1 MRPPEPP
8 VAAIESCRDQ
18 LDDHLAGLRHRIGEL
33 SQLESGRIPGER
45 QLRRAHG
52 AFFQMREGRARA
64 GETRAADVCE
74 NRPKV
79 PEYEFDLGSYTR
91 PVSTASADAQTWF
104 DRGLIWAYGFNH
116 EEAVR
121 CFERAAEADP
131 GCAMAHWGVAYAMGP
146 NYNKDWVAFAP
157 DELAE
162 MVSVARGAVERAHA
176 LLDRASPAERALIEA
191 LGERFPDATPP
202 EECSVWSDAYADAM
216 RTAYG
221 EFGDDPDVAAL
232 CAEAL
237 VGRTPWEL
245 WDVQTGRPAEG
256 ADTLEAID
264 VLERGIAS
272 SSDPHPGLLH
282 MYLHTMEM
290 SPFPERALAAADQLR
305 GLVPDAGHL
314 QHMPTH
320 IDVLCGRYRDVVAW
334 NERAIEADRKYLARE
349 GALNFYTLYRCHD
362 YHFKIYGALFLGQM
376 EPALAAADEMAATL
390 SAELLRIEAPPMADW
405 AEGFVPMRL
414 HVLVRFGRWREI
426 IDEPFP
432 GDPALYCTTTAMLH
446 YARGVAFAATGE
458 VARAAE
464 EQQRFRE
471 AVARV
476 PDTRYLFNNTCLDVL
491 AVASEMLDGEVAYRR
506 GDFAQAFA
514 HLRRSVEL
522 DDALPYDEPWGWMQP
537 TRHAL
542 GALLLEQGQVEAAE
556 AVYRADLG
564 LDDTLSRPCRHPDN
578 VWSLHGYHECLSRLG
593 KADEAAAVK
602 QRLDA
607 AMAEA
612 TVRIESSCFCR
623 GVAA

>member
-1 MRPPEPP
+1 VR
-8 VAAIESCRDQ
+8 ES
-18 LDDHLAGLRHRIGEL
+18 
-33 SQLESGRIPGER
+33 P
-45 QLRRAHG
+45 
-52 AFFQMREGRARA
+52 
-64 GETRAADVCE
+64 DVS
-74 NRPKV
+74 
-79 PEYEFDLGSYTR
+79 EYQFDLGSYSR

-104 DRGLIWAYGFNH
+104 DRGLIWSYGFNH

-121 CFERAAEADP
+121 CFQRAVDADP
-131 GCAMAHWGVAYAMGP
+131 DCAMAHWGIAYAMGP
-146 NYNKDWVAFAP
+146 NYNKDWVAFEP

-162 MVSVARGAVERAHA
+162 MVSTARAAVERAHA
-176 LLDRASPAERALIEA
+176 LLDRASPVERALVEA
-191 LGERFPDATPP
+191 LGARFPEATPP
-202 EECSVWSDAYADAM
+202 EECSVWSDAYAEAM
-216 RTAYG
+216 RGAYG

-237 VGRTPWEL
+237 VGRTPWAL

-264 VLERGIAS
+264 VLERGMAS
-272 SSDPHPGLLH
+272 SPQPHPGLLH

-290 SPFPERALAAADQLR
+290 SPFPERALAAANQLR

-320 IDVLCGRYRDVVAW
+320 IDVLCGRYRDVVTW

-362 YHFKIYGALFLGQM
+362 YHFKIYGALFLGRL
-376 EPALAAADEMAATL
+376 EPALEAADEMAATL
-390 SAELLRIEAPPMADW
+390 SDELLRIEAPPMADW

-414 HVLVRFGRWREI
+414 HVLVRFGRWQEI

-432 GDPALYCTTTAMLH
+432 ADPALYCTTTAMLH
-446 YARGVAFAATGE
+446 YARGVAFAATGD
-458 VARAAE
+458 VARAAD

-491 AVASEMLDGEVAYRR
+491 AVASAMLDGEVAYRR
-506 GDFAQAFA
+506 GDFDEAFA
-514 HLRRSVEL
+514 HLRRSVDL

-593 KADEAAAVK
+593 KAEEAEAVK
-602 QRLDA
+602 DRLDTA
-607 AMAEA
+607 LADA

-623 GVAA
+623 GVAV